1 MVSASCRSLLDH
13 LEHNGQSGRS
23 RGTAAVFVSLSSLI
37 RTSRPAARRDEALIA
52 SLERLWITSASL
64 GRAIGL
70 GL

>member
-1 MVSASCRSLLDH
+1 MASTSRWSLLDH

-23 RGTAAVFVSLSSLI
+23 CGMTAVFVSLSSLKDE
-37 RTSRPAARRDEALIA
+37 PPGCAPRR
-52 SLERLWITSASL
+52 SLRKLVERLSARGL

>member
-1 MVSASCRSLLDH
+1 MASASCRSLLDH

-23 RGTAAVFVSLSSLI
+23 RGMTAVFVSLSSLKDE
-37 RTSRPAARRDEALIA
+37 PPGCAPRR
-52 SLERLWITSASL
+52 SLRRLVERLSAKSL